1 MRGEREVFRYFQAWL
16 TMLGVAMVNGGLRDM
31 TYGKQLPALL
41 ANQLSCV
48 SGIVLLGVV
57 MYLYVHRWSLT
68 SARQAINIG
77 LFWMAL
83 TVAFEFL
90 FFHYV
95 GGRSWEVL
103 LESYDMAGGQLW
115 PLVLLWV
122 LVAPYLFYRFL
133 GRQESK

>member
-1 MRGEREVFRYFQAWL
+1 MVRYLQAWF

-31 TYGKQLPALL
+31 MYGKQLPALL
-41 ANQLSCV
+41 ANQLSCLV
-48 SGIVLLGVV
+48 GIILLGVV
-57 MYLYVHRWSLT
+57 MYLYVRHWSLS
-68 SARQAINIG
+68 SARQAIYIG

-95 GGRSWEVL
+95 GGRSWTVL
-103 LESYDMAGGQLW
+103 LESYDMASGQLW

-133 GRQESK
+133 NRHEISNAKNR

>member
-1 MRGEREVFRYFQAWL
+1 MFRYLQAWF

-41 ANQLSCV
+41 ANQLSCLT
-48 SGIVLLGVV
+48 GIVLLGIVI
-57 MYLYVHRWSLT
+57 YLYMRHWKLD
-68 SARQAINIG
+68 SARLAIYLG

-95 GGRSWEVL
+95 GGRPWEVL
-103 LESYDMAGGQLW
+103 LESYDIANGQLW
-115 PLVLLWV
+115 PLILVWV
-122 LVAPYLFYRFL
+122 AVAPYLFYRL
-133 GRQESK
+133 SLKRT

>member
-1 MRGEREVFRYFQAWL
+1 VFRYVQAWF

-41 ANQLSCV
+41 ANQLSCLT
-48 SGIVLLGVV
+48 GIVLLGIVI
-57 MYLYVHRWSLT
+57 YLYLRHWKLA
-68 SARQAINIG
+68 SARLAINLG

-95 GGRSWEVL
+95 GGRSWAVL
-103 LESYDMAGGQLW
+103 LESYDIANGQLW
-115 PLVLLWV
+115 PLILVWV
-122 LVAPYLFYRFL
+122 AVAPYLFYRL
-133 GRQESK
+133 LNNRK